1 MAEVAKGTSRPYYL
15 VAKGL
20 KPSGVFVREG
30 SASVPASPAAII
42 KMIKESDGD
51 IFENARSLEQE
62 LTFRYTENEF
72 KKRGVS
78 FGSQQKKTLHV
89 VNADGL
95 YTNLAFLLSDQ
106 CRHSVKLA
114 VNSGKDKI
122 IFQDRA
128 EFSGSI
134 FQQMNDAY
142 DYICKYNKLGARIRG
157 LYRIDTR
164 DYPDDALRESLINA
178 IMHRDYAFNASIL
191 VSIFDD
197 RIEFISV
204 GSLVAGMSYNDMM
217 LGVSMQRNENL
228 ANVLYR
234 LQLVESYGTGIPRIM
249 NAYKNFSVQPK
260 IEVSDNAFKIT
271 LPNMNAS
278 VPKQQ
283 QLTEKHVTAEK
294 DSAKSMQ
301 EVINFLSVNKFITRL
316 EVEDLLDV
324 SQATAARLLK
334 KMCDSNLLLVQG
346 SGKNRC
352 YVLP

>member
-1 MAEVAKGTSRPYYL
+1 M
-15 VAKGL
+15 
-20 KPSGVFVREG
+20 
-30 SASVPASPAAII
+30 
-42 KMIKESDGD
+42 
-51 IFENARSLEQE
+51 
-62 LTFRYTENEF
+62 
-72 KKRGVS
+72 
-78 FGSQQKKTLHV
+78 
-89 VNADGL
+89 NADGL

-114 VNSGKDKI
+114 VYSGKDKI

-278 VPKQQ
+278 VPEQQ

-301 EVINFLSVNKFITRL
+301 EVINFLSANKFITRL
-316 EVEDLLDV
+316 EVEDLLGV